1 MKSIFALLLLAT
13 TATSLPA
20 AFRLQNVP
28 EYSLSTE
35 SPEDFEWNLQEMR
48 LVQLAP
54 GAEPVWMTE
63 LDKVTHTLMPFEVSL
78 IKVDSR
84 QGRRAELY
92 GYVRIYAS
100 TYISVTT
107 HNPLVLKRWISVP
120 SPL

>member
-1 MKSIFALLLLAT
+1 MKSILALLLLAT

-35 SPEDFEWNLQEMR
+35 SPEDFDWNLQEMR

-107 HNPLVLKRWISVP
+107 HNPLVLKQWISVP

>member
-1 MKSIFALLLLAT
+1 MKSILALLLLAT

-35 SPEDFEWNLQEMR
+35 SPEDFDWNLQEMR

-63 LDKVTHTLMPFEVSL
+63 LDKVT
-78 IKVDSR
+78 I
-84 QGRRAELY
+84 
-92 GYVRIYAS
+92 
-100 TYISVTT
+100 
-107 HNPLVLKRWISVP
+107 P
-120 SPL
+120 SCHLRCL